1 VAHTIILLKIINFT
15 LLFTNNNEKDC
26 IFTQNKTLS
35 TLKKTALCILFASFI
50 ITTKAQ
56 YFYKDIVSNQ
66 QVSADMK
73 AYKENKIRK
82 VTLKSFEDNGI
93 ESEGFFCEK
102 KISKNYKKSELFTRA
117 DIAPASLFTSTFDDN
132 GKLLSTNDSS
142 SFSVTEIRYSY
153 DDKQRISSIVSTVR
167 AIEEFENSITEEH
180 LYRYENNILKKMVR
194 VKNGKDSTDILFT
207 TDENG
212 NITLEKDTKNGTK
225 FYYYYDTQNRLTDI
239 VQANEFI
246 KNLKPDYIFEY
257 NSAGQITQMTAVEE
271 GSSNYFIWKYNYENG
286 LRLRERCFTNEK
298 RLMGRIEYE
307 YK

>member
-1 VAHTIILLKIINFT
+1 M
-15 LLFTNNNEKDC
+15 
-26 IFTQNKTLS
+26 
-35 TLKKTALCILFASFI
+35 KKSALCILLVSI
-50 ITTKAQ
+50 STMVNAQ
-56 YFYKDIVSNQ
+56 YYYKDIVSNNQ
-66 QVSADMK
+66 LAEDMK
-73 AYKENKIRK
+73 AYKNNKIRK
-82 VTLKSFEDNGI
+82 VTLKSFEDNGA

-102 KISKNYKKSELFTRA
+102 KISRNYKKTELFTRA
-117 DIAPASLFTSTFDDN
+117 DITPASLFKSIFDDN
-132 GKLLSTNDSS
+132 GKLLSTYDSAT
-142 SFSVTEIRYSY
+142 FSVTEISYKY
-153 DDKQRISSIVSTVR
+153 DDKQRIISIVSTVR

-225 FYYYYDTQNRLTDI
+225 FYYYYDNQNRLTDI

-257 NSAGQITQMTAVEE
+257 NTAGQVTQMTAVEE

>member
-1 VAHTIILLKIINFT
+1 
-15 LLFTNNNEKDC
+15 
-26 IFTQNKTLS
+26 
-35 TLKKTALCILFASFI
+35 LKKTTLSILTVFLSIMAN
-50 ITTKAQ
+50 AQ
-56 YFYKDIVSNQ
+56 YYYKDIVSNNQ
-66 QVSADMK
+66 LVADMK

-102 KISKNYKKSELFTRA
+102 KISRNYKKTELFTRA
-117 DIAPASLFTSTFDDN
+117 DIAAASLFTSTFDAD

-142 SFSVTEIRYSY
+142 SFSVTEIKYNY
-153 DDKQRISSIVSTVR
+153 DDKQRIKSIVSTVR

-180 LYRYENNILKKMVR
+180 IYSYENNIPSKMVR
-194 VKNGKDSTDILFT
+194 IKNGKDSTDILFSS
-207 TDENG
+207 DEKA

-225 FYYYYDTQNRLTDI
+225 FYYYYDNQNRLTDI
-239 VQANEFI
+239 VQANEFT
-246 KNLKPDYIFEY
+246 KNLKPDYMFEY

-286 LRLRERCFTNEK
+286 LRLRERCFTDEK

>member
-1 VAHTIILLKIINFT
+1 M
-15 LLFTNNNEKDC
+15 
-26 IFTQNKTLS
+26 
-35 TLKKTALCILFASFI
+35 KKTTFFI
-50 ITTKAQ
+50 ISLSISALANAQ
-56 YFYKDIVSNQ
+56 FYYKDIISNN
-66 QVSADMK
+66 QVVADMK

-82 VTLKSFEDNGI
+82 VTLKSFEDNGM

-102 KISKNYKKSELFTRA
+102 KISKKYKKSELFTRA
-117 DIAPASLFTSTFDDN
+117 DIAAASLFTSTFDDN

-142 SFSVTEIRYSY
+142 SFSVTEIKYSY
-153 DDKQRISSIVSTVR
+153 DDKQRIKSIISTVR

-180 LYRYENNILKKMVR
+180 IYNYENNMPSKMIR
-194 VKNGKDSTDILFT
+194 VKNGKDSTDILFS
-207 TDENG
+207 TDEKG

-239 VQANEFI
+239 VQANEFT

-257 NSAGQITQMTAVEE
+257 NNIGQITQMTAVEE

-307 YK
+307 YKQ

>member
-1 VAHTIILLKIINFT
+1 
-15 LLFTNNNEKDC
+15 
-26 IFTQNKTLS
+26 
-35 TLKKTALCILFASFI
+35 LKKTAFCILLVSI
-50 ITTKAQ
+50 STMVNAQ
-56 YFYKDIVSNQ
+56 YYYKDIISNNQ
-66 QVSADMK
+66 LAADMK
-73 AYKENKIRK
+73 TYKENKIRK
-82 VTLKSFEDNGI
+82 VTLKSFEDNGV

-102 KISKNYKKSELFTRA
+102 KISRNYKKSELFTRA
-117 DIAPASLFTSTFDDN
+117 DIAPASLFTSTFNDN
-132 GKLLSTNDSS
+132 GKLLSTYDSA

-153 DDKQRISSIVSTVR
+153 DDKQRIISIISTVR

-180 LYRYENNILKKMVR
+180 IYSYENNILKKMVR
-194 VKNGKDSTDILFT
+194 VKNGKDSTAILFT

-239 VQANEFI
+239 VQANEYI

>member
-1 VAHTIILLKIINFT
+1 L
-15 LLFTNNNEKDC
+15 
-26 IFTQNKTLS
+26 
-35 TLKKTALCILFASFI
+35 TLKKTSLCILLVSVSALVN
-50 ITTKAQ
+50 AQ
-56 YFYKDIVSNQ
+56 YYYKDIVSNNQ
-66 QVSADMK
+66 LAADMK

-82 VTLKSFEDNGI
+82 VTLKSFEDNGV

-102 KISKNYKKSELFTRA
+102 KISKNYKKTALFTRA
-117 DIAPASLFTSTFDDN
+117 DIAPASLFTSIFDND

-142 SFSVTEIRYSY
+142 SLSVTEIRYSY
-153 DDKQRISSIVSTVR
+153 DEKQRISAILSTVR

-180 LYRYENNILKKMVR
+180 IYIYENNVLKKMVR
-194 VKNGKDSTDILFT
+194 IKNGKDSTDILFSA
-207 TDENG
+207 DEKG

-225 FYYYYDTQNRLTDI
+225 FYYYYDNLNRLTDI
-239 VQANEFI
+239 VQANEYI
-246 KNLKPDYIFEY
+246 KKLKPDYIFEY
-257 NSAGQITQMTAVEE
+257 NNAGQVTQMTAVEE

>member
-1 VAHTIILLKIINFT
+1 LK
-15 LLFTNNNEKDC
+15 KA
-26 IFTQNKTLS
+26 TLS
-35 TLKKTALCILFASFI
+35 ILIVSISIMAN
-50 ITTKAQ
+50 AQ
-56 YFYKDIVSNQ
+56 YYYKDIVSNNQ
-66 QVSADMK
+66 LVADMK

-82 VTLKSFEDNGI
+82 VTLKSFEDNGV

-102 KISKNYKKSELFTRA
+102 KISKNYKKTELFTRA
-117 DIAPASLFTSTFDDN
+117 DIAAASLFTSIFDAD

-142 SFSVTEIRYSY
+142 SFSVTEIKYSY
-153 DDKQRISSIVSTVR
+153 DDKQRIKSILSTVR

-180 LYRYENNILKKMVR
+180 IYKYENNVPSKMVR
-194 VKNGKDSTDILFT
+194 IKNGKDSTDILFSS
-207 TDENG
+207 DEKG

-239 VQANEFI
+239 VQANEFT
-246 KNLKPDYIFEY
+246 KNLKPDYMFEY
-257 NSAGQITQMTAVEE
+257 NSTGQITQMTAVEE

-286 LRLRERCFTNEK
+286 LRLRERCFTDEK

>member
-1 VAHTIILLKIINFT
+1 
-15 LLFTNNNEKDC
+15 
-26 IFTQNKTLS
+26 
-35 TLKKTALCILFASFI
+35 LKKTAFCIVLVSISAI
-50 ITTKAQ
+50 VNAQ
-56 YFYKDIVSNQ
+56 YYYKDIISNNQ
-66 QVSADMK
+66 LAADMK

-82 VTLKSFEDNGI
+82 VTLKSFEDNGV

-102 KISKNYKKSELFTRA
+102 KISKNYKKTALFTRA
-117 DIAPASLFTSTFDDN
+117 DIAPASLFTSIFDND

-142 SFSVTEIRYSY
+142 SLSVTEIRYSY
-153 DDKQRISSIVSTVR
+153 DDKQRISAILSTVR

-180 LYRYENNILKKMVR
+180 IYVYENDMPKKMVR
-194 VKNGKDSTDILFT
+194 IKNGKDSTDILFT
-207 TDENG
+207 TDESG

-239 VQANEFI
+239 VQANEFT
-246 KNLKPDYIFEY
+246 KNLKPDYMFEY

>member
-1 VAHTIILLKIINFT
+1 
-15 LLFTNNNEKDC
+15 
-26 IFTQNKTLS
+26 
-35 TLKKTALCILFASFI
+35 LKKTALLILITSISI
-50 ITTKAQ
+50 ISNAQ
-56 YFYKDIVSNQ
+56 YFYKDIVSNSQ
-66 QVSADMK
+66 LAAEMK

-82 VTLKSFEDNGI
+82 VTLKSFEDNGV

-102 KISKNYKKSELFTRA
+102 KISKNYKKTELFTRA
-117 DIAPASLFTSTFDDN
+117 DITPASLFTSIFDND

-142 SFSVTEIRYSY
+142 SFSVTEIKYSY
-153 DDKQRISSIVSTVR
+153 DNKKRISSILSTVR

-180 LYRYENNILKKMVR
+180 IYSYENDKLKKMTR
-194 VKNGKDSTDILFT
+194 VKNGKDSTDILFS
-207 TDENG
+207 TDDNG

-225 FYYYYDTQNRLTDI
+225 FYYYYDAQNRLTDI
-239 VQANEFI
+239 VQANEYI

-257 NSAGQITQMTAVEE
+257 NSEGKIIQMTAVEE